1 MSHPTSRA
9 ERRHQ
14 RDRVIARRKFIAE
27 HIWSHYN
34 EVPHE
39 GSPGYQQEPGWW
51 SPVEWGRYAKFNL
64 NCGCTMCHG
73 AKYFKCAHK
82 RRKGRQTAESQAECR
97 RVDKVG
103 D

>member
-34 EVPHE
+34 EKPHE
-39 GSPGYQQEPGWW
+39 GSPGWGEWK
-51 SPVEWGRYAKFNL
+51 PVEWGRYAKFNL
-64 NCGCTMCHG
+64 NCGCTMCHS

-82 RRKGRQTAESQAECR
+82 RRKGRQESESQAECR
-97 RVDKVG
+97 RVDKVEG
-103 D
+103 

>member
-27 HIWSHYN
+27 HIWRNYN
-34 EVPHE
+34 TEPHE
-39 GSPGYQQEPGWW
+39 GSPGYGVW

-73 AKYFKCAHK
+73 AKYFKCAAK
-82 RRKGRQTAESQAECR
+82 RRKGRKCAESQAECR
-97 RVDKVG
+97 RVDKVEG
-103 D
+103 

>member
-14 RDRVIARRKFIAE
+14 RDRVIARRKFVSKS
-27 HIWSHYN
+27 IWRMN
-34 EVPHE
+34 EKWL
-39 GSPGYQQEPGWW
+39 QDF
-51 SPVEWGRYAKFNL
+51 EWGRYSKFNM

-73 AKYFKCAHK
+73 AKYFKLAHK
-82 RRKGRQTAESQAECR
+82 RRKGRQDSESQSECR
-97 RVDKVG
+97 RADKVG